1 MQIRYHKGADTE
13 KHRKSKNIELRIGYI
28 SYRYCFVNF
37 VPNCVIFGNI
47 NCMHLFLSWSK
58 AWYSYGLNTEKALK
72 HWMLKKQI
80 SAIVYSMSVF
90 NIEHV
95 KLGLDKN
102 ICFTMSEN
110 TCNNTFR
117 IRFANKLLIVIN
129 ISHLI
134 SAAKISCLPSGR
146 SLKLRENK
154 ILVVIPIVVM
164 ILSGSVG
171 SDSCW
176 QRCIQKLPN

>member
-1 MQIRYHKGADTE
+1 
-13 KHRKSKNIELRIGYI
+13 
-28 SYRYCFVNF
+28 
-37 VPNCVIFGNI
+37 
-47 NCMHLFLSWSK
+47 
-58 AWYSYGLNTEKALK
+58 
-72 HWMLKKQI
+72 
-80 SAIVYSMSVF
+80 MSVF